1 MEITRGRLKQIIRE
15 EISRMVENEE
25 SSAGNEMAENIINE
39 FRNLSPRDQQVFL
52 NRFVG
57 FLNEETS

>member
-15 EISRMVENEE
+15 EIGRMVETEE
-25 SSAGNEMAENIINE
+25 SSAGREMAENIINE
-39 FRNLSPRDQQVFL
+39 FRNLSPKDQQVFL

-57 FLNEETS
+57 FLNEENS

>member
-39 FRNLSPRDQQVFL
+39 FRNLSPRDQQVF
-52 NRFVG
+52 
-57 FLNEETS
+57 